1 MDSSLMTSV
10 VPTCSKMV
18 DMQSLECKLCKLSIK
33 EVATLK
39 KHLRK
44 EHEVLNYMVDLTLAL
59 SLLNKEEEEQLV
71 RITKDR
77 LENFEKTKLLTRK
90 EMYSQKQLILRL
102 TSRAPPFTS
111 SLGPLWVEVLGI
123 LM

>member
-1 MDSSLMTSV
+1 
-10 VPTCSKMV
+10 MV

-77 LENFEKTKLLTRK
+77 LENFEKTKLFTRK
-90 EMYSQKQLILRL
+90 EMYS
-102 TSRAPPFTS
+102 P
-111 SLGPLWVEVLGI
+111 
-123 LM
+123 